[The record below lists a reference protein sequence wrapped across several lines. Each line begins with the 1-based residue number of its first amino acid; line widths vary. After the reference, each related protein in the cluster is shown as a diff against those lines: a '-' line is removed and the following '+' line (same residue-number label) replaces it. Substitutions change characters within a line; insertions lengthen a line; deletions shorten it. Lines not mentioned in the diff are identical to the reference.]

1 MTLESWKEQGVLPM
15 GQRDRDRL
23 VLLNKAQKKLMKKL
37 ARERVVPM
45 IPIIVHTDVGTPYVH
60 RSPPRSGERNGSC
73 SVTAPVR
80 AVAPNRFSRKRSVP
94 LPRGLILRDR
104 FLSGGV
110 ALIGGTDAGHS
121 TVRVPGISFR
131 RHWQK

>member
-1 MTLESWKEQGVLPM
+1 M

-60 RSPPRSGERNGSC
+60 RSPPQRGRKAAAVRLRRWFRHGSGCTQFAYLARRFWWEFLY
-73 SVTAPVR
+73 TALSDFRLTLTRRLKVH
-80 AVAPNRFSRKRSVP
+80 RKRYAASAFASK
-94 LPRGLILRDR
+94 R
-104 FLSGGV
+104 
-110 ALIGGTDAGHS
+110 
-121 TVRVPGISFR
+121 
-131 RHWQK
+131 